1 MKRVYPITIQS
12 GLSQSGSYLLML
24 CEPES
29 KMQIPIIIGPHEAQ
43 AILLAKDNVKARRPM
58 THDLMLSILDSYGL
72 LLREVTIDRVEDG
85 IFYATLHVSDGFSMG
100 VGGSAAEHTFDSRTT
115 DAITLALLAGA
126 PIMVEESVL
135 EETAVHLDADLQAAP
150 VAQSIEQLEAELR
163 RCEDNEDYERA
174 AEIMAQIEQMKKDL

>member
-29 KMQIPIIIGPHEAQ
+29 RMQIPIIVGPHEAQ
-43 AILLAKDNVKARRPM
+43 SILLAKDGVKARRPM

-85 IFYATLHVSDGFSMG
+85 VFYATLHVSDGFSMG
-100 VGGSAAEHTFDSRTT
+100 VGGEVVEHRFDSRTT

-126 PIMVEESVL
+126 PIMVEEGVL
-135 EETAVHLDADLQAAP
+135 EETAVELDVDLQATP
-150 VAQSIEQLEAELR
+150 VAQSMEQLEAELR
-163 RCEDNEDYERA
+163 RCEEREDYERA
-174 AEIMAQIEQMKKDL
+174 AEIQAEIERMRKG